1 MRRLRL
7 IIGIAFIGAA
17 ISACSRNHSQSSVKN
32 CTVMKDGKL
41 TQIEHKYCD
50 KLPESKNYPV
60 RGY

>member
-1 MRRLRL
+1 MKNILFL
-7 IIGIAFIGAA
+7 LSLLAFGNACKSDSHHK
-17 ISACSRNHSQSSVKN
+17 SAKN
-32 CTVMKDGKL
+32 CTVMKDGQL